1 MTCPRCYGTGCTNC
15 EGSGTVAVGVGAEDC
30 MSNYALHTQ
39 CFQIGDVIT
48 LDNVPGMGGVR
59 WRVNDIV
66 AGRGVKLV
74 LADEPDG
81 SFNNMVSDHW
91 IVGPGDV
98 GGSGTIAGG
107 R

>member
-1 MTCPRCYGTGCTNC
+1 
-15 EGSGTVAVGVGAEDC
+15 

-39 CFQIGDVIT
+39 YFQIGDVIT
-48 LDNVPGMGGVR
+48 LDNVPGMKDVR
-59 WRVNDIV
+59 WRVREIV
-66 AGRGVKLV
+66 AGRGVKLT

-81 SFNNMVSDHW
+81 GFNNVISEHW